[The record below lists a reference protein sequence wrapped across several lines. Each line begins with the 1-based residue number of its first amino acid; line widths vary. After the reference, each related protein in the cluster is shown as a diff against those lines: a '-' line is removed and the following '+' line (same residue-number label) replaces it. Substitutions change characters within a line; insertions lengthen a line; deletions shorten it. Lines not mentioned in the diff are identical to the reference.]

1 MSVFEK
7 ESLISKV
14 LKRQHLNQDII
25 YIWSK
30 LEKMKK
36 KVNYQILKFN
46 EILKY
51 LDSELPDNF
60 IKLLI
65 DNNSEEFVMKLT
77 EEDRIKIKETFS
89 QISEKIESSKT
100 ILFVSDF
107 IDIDE

>member
-107 IDIDE
+107 IDIEE

>member
-89 QISEKIESSKT
+89 QISEKIENSKT

>member
-14 LKRQHLNQDII
+14 LERQHLNQDII

-89 QISEKIESSKT
+89 QISEKIENSKT

>member
-89 QISEKIESSKT
+89 QISEKIENSKT

-107 IDIDE
+107 IDIEE

>member
-1 MSVFEK
+1 
-7 ESLISKV
+7 
-14 LKRQHLNQDII
+14 
-25 YIWSK
+25 
-30 LEKMKK
+30 MKK
-36 KVNYQILKFN
+36 KVNYQNSEVCF

-89 QISEKIESSKT
+89 QISEKIENSKT

-107 IDIDE
+107 IDIEE